1 MIEITDHTGRK
12 HFVATFVISD
22 IREIAE
28 TVGGNTIRCHVRLI
42 DGRVIQSRDDALG
55 LALAVNTRKDVAHT
69 ARC

>member
-42 DGRVIQSRDDALG
+42 DGRIIQSRDEAMD
-55 LALAVNTRKDVAHT
+55 LAAAINARKDVAHSGKH
-69 ARC
+69 

>member
-28 TVGGNTIRCHVRLI
+28 TVGGNTIRSHVRLI
-42 DGRVIQSRDDALG
+42 DGRVIQSRDDAVG
-55 LALAVNTRKDVAHT
+55 LAMAVNTRKDAS
-69 ARC
+69 RSIKG